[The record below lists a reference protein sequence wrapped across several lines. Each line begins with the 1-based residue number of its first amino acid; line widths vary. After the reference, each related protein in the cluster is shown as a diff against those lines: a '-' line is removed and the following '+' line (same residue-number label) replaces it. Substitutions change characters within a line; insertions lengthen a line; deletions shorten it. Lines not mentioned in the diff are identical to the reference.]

1 MKKTNIHLVGGIFSV
16 LSSVGLIIIIAT
28 LIGTISAALHTQG
41 HALVKNSAAAGIG
54 AGMIAGAALTTIGGI
69 GSFISGIIQVV
80 KSGESPVK
88 GFAITAGILN
98 ILGGVFFIGAVF
110 SFISHTKQD

>member
-1 MKKTNIHLVGGIFSV
+1 MKKTNIHLVGGIFSI

-28 LIGTISAALHTQG
+28 AIGAITAAVQTQG

-54 AGMIAGAALTTIGGI
+54 AGMIAGAALATIGGI
-69 GSFISGIIQVV
+69 GSFVSGIIQII

-98 ILGGVFFIGAVF
+98 MLGGVFFIGAAF